1 MAQGWHG
8 LMPRLVGAFVAITLG
23 VLLIA
28 SFLLHDV
35 TRTFLIEQVEIHL
48 QRESRLLLEVLAD
61 HTLTAPNDPLS
72 RTVTALTE
80 AGDLRITVIAAS
92 GEVLVDSEAPAEMM
106 ENHAGRPEVAA
117 ALQGRPGRSVR
128 FSSTVG
134 TGMLYLAFPVETP
147 DGRVVVRT
155 ALPTAAVDESLQR
168 IRAIMFRLAVA
179 SLAAAAL
186 LSFLF
191 SRHVVRPLKEMTS
204 FARRIARGQFD
215 PPIKVSGGGELGELA
230 TAFNTMAARLEQSL
244 SELSEQRAYLQAVVG
259 SMAEGVIAVDS
270 DSRVILVNPA
280 AQQMLGLVSDEVIG
294 HPIQDVVSLQSLV
307 LALEDTLQTER
318 GHLVELELDQPTRRI
333 VRAHTAA
340 LKGSGPYVGGAL
352 GLIYDITELRYLER
366 VRTDFVA
373 NVSHEL
379 RTPLTS
385 IHGFTET
392 LLNGADEDPETR
404 RRFLQI
410 INRETERVT
419 AIINDLL
426 DLSRLES
433 DQLEVNWSILPLRRL
448 IEETLP
454 LVADVAEQKHIK
466 LLVNVDPQ
474 IRVRADEAL
483 LRQVFINLL
492 DNAVKYT
499 PDSGGKVTVDAEVRN
514 GVVLVTLS
522 DTGIGIPPAD
532 LPRIFERFY
541 RVDRARSRQMGGT
554 GLGLSIVRHIVERLG
569 GTIHAESEL
578 GKGTRMIFTLQH
590 APEEGSE
597 AQGSAEMP

>member
-1 MAQGWHG
+1 MAQRKSILSLSFHG
-8 LMPRLVGAFVAITLG
+8 LMPRVVGAFLAITLG
-23 VLLIA
+23 VQLISALL
-28 SFLLHDV
+28 LNEV
-35 TRTFLIEQVEIHL
+35 TRSFLIEQVEVHL
-48 QRESRLLLEVLAD
+48 QRESRLLLEVLD
-61 HTLTAPNDPLS
+61 EHSLTRPNESLS
-72 RTVTALTE
+72 TALAALTHE
-80 AGDLRITVIAAS
+80 GDLRITVINADGDVVADSQGDAA
-92 GEVLVDSEAPAEMM
+92 LM
-106 ENHAGRPEVAA
+106 ESHADRPEVTA
-117 ALQGRPGRSVR
+117 ALEGTQGRAVR
-128 FSSTVG
+128 FSSTLGVE
-134 TGMLYLAFPVETP
+134 MLYLAFPVETAQGP
-147 DGRVVVRT
+147 VVVRT
-155 ALPTAAVDESLQR
+155 AVPTTAIEKSLLE
-168 IRAIMFRLAVA
+168 IRGILLRL
-179 SLAAAAL
+179 SIGTLAAAAL

-191 SRHVVRPLKEMTS
+191 SRHVVQPLKEMTF

-215 PPIKVSGGGELGELA
+215 PPIKVPGGSELGELA
-230 TAFNTMAARLEQSL
+230 TAFNTMARRLEQSL

-270 DSRVILVNPA
+270 SSQLILVNPA
-280 AQQMLGLVSDEVIG
+280 AQQMLGLIPEEVLG
-294 HPIQDVVSLQSLV
+294 RQLEDVLHLQSLV
-307 LALEDTLQTER
+307 LALKDTLKTEK
-318 GHLVELELDQPTRRI
+318 GHLVELELDHPTRRI

-352 GLIYDITELRYLER
+352 GLIYDITELRHLER

-385 IHGFTET
+385 IHGFSET
-392 LLNGADEDPETR
+392 LLDGADEDPETR

-433 DQLEVNWSILPLRRL
+433 DKLEVNWSVLTLRRL

-454 LVADVAEQKHIK
+454 LVADVAEQKQITLH
-466 LLVNVDPQ
+466 VNVDPE

-499 PDSGGKVTVDAEVRN
+499 PDSGGRVTVDAQVHNR
-514 GVVLVTLS
+514 VVQVSLT

-541 RVDRARSRQMGGT
+541 RVDRARSRQLGGT

-569 GTIHAESEL
+569 GSIYAESEP
-578 GKGTRMIFTLQH
+578 GKGTRMIFTLQK
-590 APEEGSE
+590 ADEE
-597 AQGSAEMP
+597 Q

>member
-1 MAQGWHG
+1 M
-8 LMPRLVGAFVAITLG
+8 
-23 VLLIA
+23 
-28 SFLLHDV
+28 
-35 TRTFLIEQVEIHL
+35 
-48 QRESRLLLEVLAD
+48 
-61 HTLTAPNDPLS
+61 
-72 RTVTALTE
+72 
-80 AGDLRITVIAAS
+80 
-92 GEVLVDSEAPAEMM
+92 
-106 ENHAGRPEVAA
+106 
-117 ALQGRPGRSVR
+117 
-128 FSSTVG
+128 
-134 TGMLYLAFPVETP
+134 
-147 DGRVVVRT
+147 
-155 ALPTAAVDESLQR
+155 
-168 IRAIMFRLAVA
+168 
-179 SLAAAAL
+179 
-186 LSFLF
+186 
-191 SRHVVRPLKEMTS
+191 
-204 FARRIARGQFD
+204 
-215 PPIKVSGGGELGELA
+215 
-230 TAFNTMAARLEQSL
+230 
-244 SELSEQRAYLQAVVG
+244 
-259 SMAEGVIAVDS
+259 
-270 DSRVILVNPA
+270 VNPA

-352 GLIYDITELRYLER
+352 GLIYDITELRHLER

-392 LLNGADEDPETR
+392 LLDGADEDPETR

-454 LVADVAEQKHIK
+454 LVADVAEQKHIE
-466 LLVNVDPQ
+466 LLVNADPQ

-514 GVVLVTLS
+514 GGRSGHLVRYGHRHSPRRFAPYFRAVLS
-522 DTGIGIPPAD
+522 RGQSPFPAD
-532 LPRIFERFY
+532 GRHGPRSFHRAAHRGKAGRHHPRRKRAGQGNPDDFYAAACAGGRFGSP
-541 RVDRARSRQMGGT
+541 RLSRDALRRSAQTCCGAAFGCGRA
-554 GLGLSIVRHIVERLG
+554 
-569 GTIHAESEL
+569 
-578 GKGTRMIFTLQH
+578 
-590 APEEGSE
+590 
-597 AQGSAEMP
+597 